1 MPVSNIQ
8 NETFQKL
15 LNQIRHQVTYLK
27 GKNRELNRE
36 NEQLR
41 AKLTELKNEQSD
53 IFSSIS
59 EAERLAMKH
68 QVEELIRKIDKYTN

>member
-15 LNQIRHQVTYLK
+15 LNQIRQQVSYLK
-27 GKNRELNRE
+27 GKNKELLRE
-36 NEQLR
+36 NELLR
-41 AKLTELKNEQSD
+41 HKLTELKDKQSD

-59 EAERLAMKH
+59 EAERMAMKH
-68 QVEELIRKIDKYTN
+68 QIDELIRKIDKYTN

>member
-15 LNQIRHQVTYLK
+15 LNQIRQQVSYLK
-27 GKNRELNRE
+27 GKNRELLRE
-36 NEQLR
+36 NELLR
-41 AKLTELKNEQSD
+41 NKLSELKDKQSD

-59 EAERLAMKH
+59 EAERMAMKH
-68 QVEELIRKIDKYTN
+68 QIDELIRKIDKYTN

>member
-15 LNQIRHQVTYLK
+15 LAQIRQQVIYLK
-27 GKNRELNRE
+27 GKNRDLQRE

-41 AKLTELKNEQSD
+41 AKLTELKDNQSD

-59 EAERLAMKH
+59 EAERIAMKH
-68 QVEELIRKIDKYTN
+68 QVDELIRKIDKHMN

>member
-27 GKNRELNRE
+27 GKNRELHRE